1 MASIDLRIL
10 THIARFKPELWDLI
24 APHGPA
30 AGPLPDPWHL
40 SPRVELGASML
51 AGLVGSAIRDSGR
64 DIGRFREL
72 VSSDI
77 DDWCPTG
84 WPKWWPKR
92 PTPPGPFPDP
102 REVAFDRHLV
112 LLGAAIMARQ
122 VADAY
127 EHFPEMQDVLGEAAD
142 KLASAALE
150 VG

>member
-30 AGPLPDPWHL
+30 AGPFPDPWHL
-40 SPRVELGASML
+40 SSRFELGASML

-72 VSSDI
+72 ISSDI
-77 DDWCPTG
+77 DDWCLTG

-92 PTPPGPFPDP
+92 PNPLGPFPDP
-102 REVAFDRHLV
+102 RELAFDQHLA
-112 LLGAAIMARQ
+112 LLGAAIVAQQ

-127 EHFPEMQDVLGEAAD
+127 AHSPEMQDVLNEAAA
-142 KLASAALE
+142 KLSSAVSEL
-150 VG
+150 G